1 MSDEIRKRK
10 ELEELIFKA
19 EADQQLPSAKQE
31 IFEAIENAEIAKH
44 EWHAERIRTV
54 ALELMNGLSP
64 NQIWQKYGE
73 QWNVGYDMIRQSYVK
88 DARRF
93 LADNILT
100 EENDIRVDLL
110 AKYNY
115 LFQLNMLN
123 KDFKEARAVLDSV
136 TKLTQTITSTVT
148 VLGNINTVQLVEVL
162 NDELKDAEEL
172 GNSDT
177 SDE

>member
-10 ELEELIFKA
+10 ELEELIFKS

-148 VLGNINTVQLVEVL
+148 VLGNIQTIQLVEVIR
-162 NDELKDAEEL
+162 DEMKDGIDGIE
-172 GNSDT
+172 D
-177 SDE
+177 